1 MSSNG
6 IYVWDSNHG
15 IPTSFDEATEMLDKL
30 SNTTVREPSANMAA
44 FGKLMGRFVKKALE
58 YFDGNYELE
67 QCANIARTTAKMRQ
81 AVYSFEGS
89 FEGVAGAFDAYLIL
103 SASNTGCVVYHGDW
117 EEVYLPDGTC
127 FNAINQAGTWH
138 NKVAQ
143 GEANWKQFIK
153 EQKDTSKPKV
163 PRGEQA
169 RRNFQNKMVQ
179 EYSAGRI
186 EAYFEKYHYS
196 LLGFNEISDFAQLET
211 EFIKKFKFY
220 TLIADSHGEPFFK
233 SNIYFMFKNKDDVYE
248 INQFIREDLGMKFKM
263 PYVGMI
269 EFGNFYGLEHDH
281 EPRYDKHTNY
291 LMITDHTDYDE
302 VVSWIKA
309 AVDML
314 LYYLPH
320 ISTKEDF
327 IRLMKAHYTGES
339 NLAELVLPNTDPS
352 KRQFEDRDKRDA

>member
-127 FNAINQAGTWH
+127 FNAINQVGTWH
-138 NKVAQ
+138 DKAAQ

-153 EQKDTSKPKV
+153 EQKDTSKPKI
-163 PRGEQA
+163 PKGEKA
-169 RRNFQNKMVQ
+169 IEKFINK
-179 EYSAGRI
+179 I
-186 EAYFEKYHYS
+186 
-196 LLGFNEISDFAQLET
+196 
-211 EFIKKFKFY
+211 
-220 TLIADSHGEPFFK
+220 
-233 SNIYFMFKNKDDVYE
+233 
-248 INQFIREDLGMKFKM
+248 
-263 PYVGMI
+263 
-269 EFGNFYGLEHDH
+269 
-281 EPRYDKHTNY
+281 
-291 LMITDHTDYDE
+291 
-302 VVSWIKA
+302 
-309 AVDML
+309 
-314 LYYLPH
+314 
-320 ISTKEDF
+320 
-327 IRLMKAHYTGES
+327 
-339 NLAELVLPNTDPS
+339 
-352 KRQFEDRDKRDA
+352 

>member
-6 IYVWDSNHG
+6 IYVWDSKHG

-138 NKVAQ
+138 DKAAQ

-153 EQKDTSKPKV
+153 EQNDTSKPKI
-163 PRGEQA
+163 PKGEQA

-186 EAYFEKYHYS
+186 EAYFEKYNYS
-196 LLGFNEISDFAQLET
+196 LLGFNKIS
-211 EFIKKFKFY
+211 
-220 TLIADSHGEPFFK
+220 
-233 SNIYFMFKNKDDVYE
+233 
-248 INQFIREDLGMKFKM
+248 
-263 PYVGMI
+263 
-269 EFGNFYGLEHDH
+269 
-281 EPRYDKHTNY
+281 
-291 LMITDHTDYDE
+291 
-302 VVSWIKA
+302 
-309 AVDML
+309 
-314 LYYLPH
+314 
-320 ISTKEDF
+320 
-327 IRLMKAHYTGES
+327 
-339 NLAELVLPNTDPS
+339 
-352 KRQFEDRDKRDA
+352 